1 MKISRTNRFDKKN
14 IIVKSEKSLLE
25 RNLGSSTKQGNSISG
40 NSPSISLSAK
50 GSFIS
55 SLQQELSNTPQ
66 VRVDIVEQARQ
77 DVESGQLGNE
87 KDIQEAVTA
96 IIIELYFHKNISC
109 SVFYLYIVKA
119 CLRQNLY

>member
-14 IIVKSEKSLLE
+14 TIVKSEKSLLE

-96 IIIELYFHKNISC
+96 IIIEL
-109 SVFYLYIVKA
+109 
-119 CLRQNLY
+119 

>member
-1 MKISRTNRFDKKN
+1 MKISRTNRLDKKN
-14 IIVKSEKSLLE
+14 TIVKSEKSLLE
-25 RNLGSSTKQGNSISG
+25 RNLGSSTKQSNSISG

-66 VRVDIVEQARQ
+66 VRVDIVEQARR

-96 IIIELYFHKNISC
+96 IIIEL
-109 SVFYLYIVKA
+109 
-119 CLRQNLY
+119 